1 MMRKKFLVS
10 KRNILSEVAKW
21 AVAQSPYH
29 RPDNLETVLDKLNE
43 SLGEWKDNL
52 GYREMTYPYIKEY
65 LKTLL
70 YQIPEFMLWN
80 ERKNG
85 NKSKFQF
92 VTRYSKNIDPDN
104 DFIDI
109 DALIC
114 NVANGI
120 ISEGTA
126 RLGGENEL
134 VY

>member
-1 MMRKKFLVS
+1 
-10 KRNILSEVAKW
+10 
-21 AVAQSPYH
+21 
-29 RPDNLETVLDKLNE
+29 
-43 SLGEWKDNL
+43 LGEWKDNL
-52 GYREMTYPYIKEY
+52 GYREMTYPDIKEY

-85 NKSKFQF
+85 NKSKIQF
-92 VTRYSKNIDPDN
+92 VTRYSKDIDPDN

-120 ISEGTA
+120 ISEGVA

-134 VY
+134 LY

>member
-1 MMRKKFLVS
+1 
-10 KRNILSEVAKW
+10 
-21 AVAQSPYH
+21 
-29 RPDNLETVLDKLNE
+29 
-43 SLGEWKDNL
+43 
-52 GYREMTYPYIKEY
+52 MTYPYIKEY